1 MPYTTNLVRV
11 PAAGNMSLVVN
22 AVKASFAASGGR
34 GFVTTPVSSATLGSQ
49 SRPGIISTL
58 AGAQSLDDVDA
69 NQNALM
75 ENEALR
81 ARLDSIDALCEK
93 THWVVLEVL
102 TERQNIN
109 TDFTPKVVGRTMLE
123 SKVGRSPDL
132 LETLM
137 TIHSK
142 LPFDRKP
149 VITRPISG
157 SVQGIMMT
165 DFAGSLQEL
174 RDRGDETNKLA
185 FEHGVPDLLAT
196 GPIRH
201 IGRIIA
207 RNWQ

>member
-1 MPYTTNLVRV
+1 MPYTTILVRV

-22 AVKASFAASGGR
+22 AVKANFAASGVR

-49 SRPGIISTL
+49 SRPGVISAL
-58 AGAQSLDDVDA
+58 VGAESLDDVDA

-75 ENEALR
+75 ENEALQ

-93 THWVVLEVL
+93 NHRVVLEFL
-102 TERQNIN
+102 SERQNTN

-137 TIHSK
+137 TIRSK

-149 VITRPISG
+149 GITRPISG
-157 SVQGIMMT
+157 SVQGLMLT

-174 RDRGDETNKLA
+174 KDRGDEANKLA

-201 IGRIIA
+201 IGKIIA
-207 RNWQ
+207 LNL

>member
-22 AVKASFAASGGR
+22 AVKANFAASGGR

-58 AGAQSLDDVDA
+58 AGAQSLDD
-69 NQNALM
+69 
-75 ENEALR
+75 
-81 ARLDSIDALCEK
+81 
-93 THWVVLEVL
+93 
-102 TERQNIN
+102 

-137 TIHSK
+137 TIRSK
-142 LPFDRKP
+142 SPFDRKP

-157 SVQGIMMT
+157 SVQGLMLT

-174 RDRGDETNKLA
+174 KDRGDEGNKLA
-185 FEHGVPDLLAT
+185 FEHGLPDLLAT
-196 GPIRH
+196 GAIRH

-207 RNWQ
+207 LNW

>member
-22 AVKASFAASGGR
+22 AVKASFEASGSR

-49 SRPGIISTL
+49 SRPGVISAL
-58 AGAQSLDDVDA
+58 VGAESLDDVDA

-75 ENEALR
+75 ENEALQ

-93 THWVVLEVL
+93 NHRVVLEFL
-102 TERQNIN
+102 SERQNTN

-137 TIHSK
+137 TIRSK

>member
-22 AVKASFAASGGR
+22 AVKASFAASESR
-34 GFVTTPVSSATLGSQ
+34 GFVTVPVSSATLGSQ

-69 NQNALM
+69 SQNALM
-75 ENEALR
+75 ENEALQ
-81 ARLDSIDALCEK
+81 ARLGSIDALCEK
-93 THWVVLEVL
+93 NHWVVLEVL
-102 TERQNIN
+102 AGPSGLDD

-137 TIHSK
+137 TIRSK
-142 LPFDRKP
+142 SPFDRKP

-157 SVQGIMMT
+157 SIQGLMLT

-174 RDRGDETNKLA
+174 KDRGDEVNKLA

-207 RNWQ
+207 LNW